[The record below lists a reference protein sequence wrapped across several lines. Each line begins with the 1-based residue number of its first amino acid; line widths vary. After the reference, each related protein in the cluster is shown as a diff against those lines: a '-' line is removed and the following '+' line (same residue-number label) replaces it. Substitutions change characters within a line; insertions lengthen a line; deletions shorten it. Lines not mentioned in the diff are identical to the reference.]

1 MLKRK
6 KVVFLQAQKQRD
18 VVQLVACLLWEQEV
32 VSSSLAIPTKGS
44 VAQWIEQLPS
54 KQ

>member
-1 MLKRK
+1 MQKRK
-6 KVVFLQAQKQRD
+6 KLYFCRLKKQRD